1 MSCIDSNFK
10 LSFISED
17 GSEGIFYPASTSEFI
32 DYLTELDSNLTQ
44 FLFSENFEPTE
55 EITNYLQEAVSAYI
69 EAVFED
75 KEVPCGCEQYYPEL
89 YQFLENSS
97 IDEIYLQVEEGEE
110 EEHEI
115 NEAIY
120 SFFESEGWEASIPNS
135 TLVQTLVQETTFKK
149 IVRGGRVI
157 KRADCPPGFKWN
169 GERCVRMA
177 SSELRKRMKA
187 AFKANKTRSKH
198 MRNAMFAKSIMKK
211 RAKSMKVRGMKGIR

>member
-1 MSCIDSNFK
+1 MSCIDSNFR

-17 GSEGIFYPASTSEFI
+17 GSEGVFYPASTSEFI
-32 DYLTELDSNLTQ
+32 DYLAELDSNLTQ

-55 EITNYLQEAVSAYI
+55 EIIVYLQEAVSAYI
-69 EAVFED
+69 ESVFED
-75 KEVPCGCEQYYPEL
+75 KEVPCGCEQYYPKL

-110 EEHEI
+110 EDREI

-120 SFFESEGWEASIPNS
+120 SFFETEGWEATLSNS
-135 TLVQTLVQETTFKK
+135 TLVQTLLQETTFKK

-157 KRADCPPGFKWN
+157 KRAECKPGFKWD
-169 GERCVRMA
+169 GQRCVRMGSA
-177 SSELRKRMKA
+177 ELRKRMKA

-198 MRNAMFAKSIMKK
+198 MRNAMFAKAIMKK
-211 RAKSMKVRGMKGIR
+211 RAKSMKVRGIKGIR